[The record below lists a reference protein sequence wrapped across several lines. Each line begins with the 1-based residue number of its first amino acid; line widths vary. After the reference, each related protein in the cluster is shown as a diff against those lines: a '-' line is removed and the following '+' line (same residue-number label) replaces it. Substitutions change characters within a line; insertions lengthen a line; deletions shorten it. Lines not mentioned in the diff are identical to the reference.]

1 MGALQGF
8 ARGLEGYDAADLRAL
23 VERTLHEALM
33 RRLALQHPPAGILG
47 ASIIEPGALCDPIAS
62 MLSRAHAGKSVSKLS
77 SLSCGRQAGWL
88 QRDMCCHESGRV
100 LLRIL

>member
-33 RRLALQHPPAGILG
+33 RRLALQHPPAGILE
-47 ASIIEPGALCDPIAS
+47 SVRINPEP
-62 MLSRAHAGKSVSKLS
+62 
-77 SLSCGRQAGWL
+77 
-88 QRDMCCHESGRV
+88 
-100 LLRIL
+100 